1 MQFLGAREYMQSSI
15 HLGKRWLL
23 VTKNRYRKLMIL
35 VLFWLWTMEA
45 SRLSENFPETCI
57 CYPVVHLSK
66 VQVPILFCIL
76 NSSHGAL
83 CVCV

>member
-1 MQFLGAREYMQSSI
+1 MQFLGAREYTQSSI

-45 SRLSENFPETCI
+45 SGSVKIFLRHVSAIQWSIYPKYKCLSCFA
-57 CYPVVHLSK
+57 S
-66 VQVPILFCIL
+66 
-76 NSSHGAL
+76 
-83 CVCV
+83 